1 MDNKTPPDGDGANR
15 ASGRPRAETVLD
27 LKRLMVRLTDL
38 GDFDLRSAQ
47 AMALRFIRNPAH
59 LHNGV
64 AREALVQ
71 IEDEMR
77 RRADKLQEQL

>member
-1 MDNKTPPDGDGANR
+1 MDNKTPPDGDGADR
-15 ASGRPRAETVLD
+15 ANSLPRAETALD
-27 LKRLMVRLTDL
+27 LQRLMVRLTDL

-59 LHNGV
+59 LHNGA